1 MTSKEVGVPPTATSF
16 DRPGLLAIWRRS
28 LTGDDTSDPT
38 DVVVGEL
45 SEYFEMPTDEVRR
58 RCIHWEDESVKE
70 WNAKDRSTPNG
81 LVEFYKTQV
90 SWIFDTMWYHANQ
103 YHGTAP
109 AESVEIAL
117 GLPQLKPGNH
127 LDFGAGPGSSSLFFH
142 NLGWNVSLAD
152 ISTSMLDFA
161 RWRLE
166 RHSVAATFYDPSVDK
181 LPDETFDLV
190 TAFDVMVHVP
200 DIPETLSNLHRALAP
215 GGYFVFNID
224 NLPCTA
230 KTQWHLYEDQY
241 PILRYVRSAG
251 FKRHPKITYFHVYQK
266 VERDRRL
273 VKLIQIYDVARYNRY
288 VTLVGNQ
295 VRRVKRRLKLTNRTR
310 W

>member
-1 MTSKEVGVPPTATSF
+1 MKIEEAAAATTGTSF
-16 DRPGLLAIWRRS
+16 DKPGLLEVWRRS
-28 LTGDDTSDPT
+28 LTGDDTINPT
-38 DVVVGEL
+38 DIVVREL
-45 SEYFEMPTDEVRR
+45 SQYFDLPPDEVRHR
-58 RCIHWEDESVKE
+58 AIHWEDESVKE
-70 WNAKDRSTPNG
+70 WNAKDRTTQDG

-117 GLPQLKPGNH
+117 GLKHLKPGNH

-152 ISTSMLDFA
+152 ISTTMLDFA

-166 RHSVAATFYDPSVDK
+166 QHSVPATFYDTNVDS
-181 LPDETFDLV
+181 LPDQTFDLI
-190 TAFDVMVHVP
+190 TAFDVIVHVP
-200 DIPETLSNLHRALAP
+200 DIPQTLKNLHRALKP
-215 GGYFVFNID
+215 GGYLVFNID

-230 KTQWHLYEDQY
+230 KTQWHLYKDQY
-241 PILRYVRSAG
+241 PILRHVRSTG
-251 FKRHPKITYFHVYQK
+251 FKHHTKITYFHVYQK
-266 VERDRRL
+266 FERNAWLAKL
-273 VKLIQIYDVARYNRY
+273 VQVYDLFRYNRY
-288 VTLVGNQ
+288 VTFAGNQ
-295 VRRVKRRLKLTNRTR
+295 VRWLKRSLKLKNGKS

>member
-1 MTSKEVGVPPTATSF
+1 MTSKGVGVSPTATSF
-16 DRPGLLAIWRRS
+16 DKPGLLAVWRRS

-45 SEYFEMPTDEVRR
+45 SEYFDMPTDEVRR

-70 WNAKDRSTPNG
+70 WNAGDRSTPNG

-117 GLPQLKPGNH
+117 GLGQLEPGAH

-142 NLGWNVSLAD
+142 NLGWTVSLAD

-161 RWRLE
+161 KWRLAK
-166 RHSVAATFYDPSVDK
+166 HSVPATFYDTTVDK
-181 LPDETFDLV
+181 LPDQAFDLI

-200 DIPETLSNLHRALAP
+200 DIPETLQNLHRALKP
-215 GGYFVFNID
+215 GGYLVFNID

-230 KTQWHLYEDQY
+230 KTQWHLYKDQY
-241 PILRYVRSAG
+241 PILRFVRSTG

-266 VERDRRL
+266 VDRDARL
-273 VKLIQIYDVARYNRY
+273 TKLVQLYDIVRYNRY
-288 VTLVGNQ
+288 VTLAGNL
-295 VRRVKRRLKLTNRTR
+295 VRGLKRRLKIENRTR